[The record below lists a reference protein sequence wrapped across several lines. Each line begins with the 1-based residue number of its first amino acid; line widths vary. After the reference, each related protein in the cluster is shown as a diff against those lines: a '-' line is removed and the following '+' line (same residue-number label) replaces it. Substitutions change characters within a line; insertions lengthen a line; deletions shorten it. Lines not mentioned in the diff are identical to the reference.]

1 MSRLRGRLL
10 SLCVLVLLLIAP
22 AALAEGVNR
31 ALLVG
36 CDRFVTQEH
45 TTPSSANNVTRMA
58 DTLSGG
64 AMNIDVLVTRRNDL
78 STVAE
83 LESLIMDAF
92 GDAETGDVSY
102 FYISTHG
109 VWEQGL
115 RNGSMTL
122 LLSDGSH
129 EEGVTAEQLR
139 LIFDRI
145 AGTKVLIVDACHAG
159 AMIGKGVHAPFD
171 NVFAGKDYV
180 VLCSSGGAEE
190 SWFWAGTGDEPL
202 AGAGYFSGALSSGMS
217 IAGSFGA
224 DSNRDGEITLTELK
238 RYLRANHGASTPH
251 TYPEESD
258 FVIFRYDASAM
269 TGRRRD
275 ADVEALTF
283 AGDVLEGET
292 PQVDFAFTV
301 LRPTRVAYQLVF
313 QRQGKW
319 DFDDSRLIWDNTES
333 DAVEGYLDPGMKDRT
348 LTLDRKDTGS
358 YGYVL
363 LQLLSVEGDT
373 PSLISSRVL
382 CAPPLTG
389 DPLLRVQTDAY
400 FCPELHQELHMVI
413 QHQYPCELTVVIENA
428 EEQTVRRLASRQATR
443 PEQLK
448 PMGSTFCWDGTLA
461 DGSLAPEGE
470 YRIKVT
476 AWVGAEKYEAAS
488 DWFALLV
495 PVG

>member
-1 MSRLRGRLL
+1 MRTRRWWLL
-10 SLCVLVLLLIAP
+10 SLCVLLLLLTP

-36 CDRFVTQEH
+36 CDEFVSQQD

-64 AMNIDVLVTRRNDL
+64 AMNLEVLITRRNDL
-78 STVAE
+78 SRVAE

-92 GDAETGDVSY
+92 GDAEDGDVSY

-109 VWEQGL
+109 VWEQGM
-115 RNGSMTL
+115 RNGAMML
-122 LLSDGSH
+122 LLSDGEH
-129 EEGVTAEQLR
+129 EEAVTAEQLR

-145 AGTKVLIVDACHAG
+145 RGTKVLIVDACHAG

-171 NVFAGKDYV
+171 NVFAGRDYV

-190 SWFWAGTGDEPL
+190 SWFWSGTEDQPL
-202 AGAGYFSGALSSGMS
+202 SGAGYFSGALVSGMS

-238 RYLRANHGASTPH
+238 RYIRANHGASTPH
-251 TYPEESD
+251 TYPEDSD
-258 FVIFRYDASAM
+258 FVVFRYDASAM

-283 AGDVLEGET
+283 AGDVLEGEL

-313 QRQGKW
+313 QQKGKW
-319 DFDDSRLIWDNTES
+319 DFAASRVLWDNTES
-333 DAVEGYLDPGMKDRT
+333 DTVEGYLAPGMKERT
-348 LTLDRKDTGS
+348 LAFDREDTGS

-363 LQLLSVEGDT
+363 LQMLAIDGGG

-389 DPLLRVQTDAY
+389 DPLLSVETDEF
-400 FCPELHQELHMVI
+400 FCPELHQEMNAVV
-413 QHQYPCELTVVIENA
+413 QHEYPCELTVVIENA
-428 EEQTVRRLASRQATR
+428 REQVVRRLASRQATR

-448 PMGSTFCWDGTLA
+448 PMGSSFCWDGRLA
-461 DGSLAPEGE
+461 DGSIAPEGE
-470 YRIKVT
+470 YRIRVT
-476 AWVGAEKYEAAS
+476 AWVGAEKYESAS

-495 PVG
+495 PIG